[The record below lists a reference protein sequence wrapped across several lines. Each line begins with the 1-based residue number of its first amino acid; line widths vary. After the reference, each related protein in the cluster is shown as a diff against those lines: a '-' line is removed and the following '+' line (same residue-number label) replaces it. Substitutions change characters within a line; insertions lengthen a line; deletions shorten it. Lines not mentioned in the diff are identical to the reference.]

1 MMFKNKI
8 APEKRRIRPG
18 CLATRKVRGILKHFW
33 WREKGRN
40 PGRIRRNCHFL
51 TKSKNVPHRTGL
63 EPQILAC
70 SSYLEPPLRTTAPN
84 TIWCLSSKTVQIPRL
99 QWGAAL
105 FGEFAPAFFLI
116 RPEFSRIWRI
126 RPEFSRD
133 RRIRAGFVPGAN
145 SPNCRAIFAKAQ
157 EAGAIL

>member
-1 MMFKNKI
+1 MNRNKNI
-8 APEKRRIRPG
+8 CFSTSNSLCNSHSSG
-18 CLATRKVRGILKHFW
+18 GINICQHYTQK
-33 WREKGRN
+33 EE
-40 PGRIRRNCHFL
+40 
-51 TKSKNVPHRTGL
+51 HRTGL
-63 EPQILAC
+63 EPQSLAC

-84 TIWCLSSKTVQIPRL
+84 TTWCTSSKTIQIPRL

-105 FGEFAPAFFLI
+105 FGKFAPAFFLI